1 MRFLAQFFVTLLVAA
16 AVGYFFPWWS
26 MVVAA
31 AVVGLCVYYRRS
43 FTSFM
48 AGFLA
53 VALLWGG
60 YAFYLSGADTGLQ
73 DRFGGLLG
81 VSGEVLPLVVAL
93 FGGLLAGLAA
103 WSGTLGRKLVQ
114 SEAG

>member
-1 MRFLAQFFVTLLVAA
+1 MRFSLQVLVTLVVAA

-26 MVVAA
+26 VVPAA

-43 FTSFM
+43 FASFV

-60 YAFYLSGADTGLQ
+60 YAYWLALADTGLQ
-73 DRFGGLLG
+73 ARFAELFGLPGPL
-81 VSGEVLPLVVAL
+81 LPLAAAL
-93 FGGLLAGLAA
+93 LGGLLAGLAA
-103 WSGTLGRKLVQ
+103 WTGTLGRKLVVP
-114 SEAG
+114 A